1 MLLKGRIF
9 WMTISWSNIT
19 RLLNYSNMF
28 QQGLIVTV
36 LLALCTVFFGFFLAF
51 ALALMLLSDVRPL
64 RHLEKIKTDDMER
77 KKLLDFIAR
86 FNPVKF
92 IASAYVQFVRC
103 TPMLVQIF
111 LVYYIVFGC
120 ITLPKFTFLGF
131 IQFERFFPAAVALA
145 LNSGG
150 YMSAVIRG
158 GIEGVDGGQTEAA
171 RSLGM
176 SKGQT
181 MYHIILPQAVKNIL
195 PSLANEYIAMIKETS
210 LAGTFMLYELM
221 YTRTLLA
228 NKFFVWQPLFIMAI
242 IYLVMT
248 VVLSGLVRLLERRL
262 SAGDKN

>member
-1 MLLKGRIF
+1 
-9 WMTISWSNIT
+9 MTISWSNIT
-19 RLLNYSNMF
+19 KLLNYSTMF

-51 ALALMLLSDVRPL
+51 GLALMLLSDVRPL
-64 RHLEKIKTDDMER
+64 RYLEKIKTDDMER
-77 KKLLDFIAR
+77 KKRLDFIAR

-111 LVYYIVFGC
+111 LVYYIVFGY
-120 ITLPKFTFLGF
+120 ISLPKFTFLGF

-195 PSLANEYIAMIKETS
+195 PAVANEFVTIIKESSVCYTIGVQDIMFNVKSVQSATFIIAEPLLMATFLYFCLCYPTS
-210 LAGTFMLYELM
+210 
-221 YTRTLLA
+221 
-228 NKFFVWQPLFIMAI
+228 KI
-242 IYLVMT
+242 IEHV
-248 VVLSGLVRLLERRL
+248 ERRMRQ
-262 SAGDKN
+262 SDNR